1 MFVQFDRTTRY
12 ETRPKARHVKALADD
27 CMFQDALKQAS
38 PIIAATSERVHEH
51 QEFHAAPDYR
61 SLLMLKQF

>member
-1 MFVQFDRTTRY
+1 
-12 ETRPKARHVKALADD
+12 
-27 CMFQDALKQAS
+27 MFQDALKQAS

-61 SLLMLKQF
+61 SLLILKQF

>member
-12 ETRPKARHVKALADD
+12 ETRPKTRHTKALTDD
-27 CMFQDALKQAS
+27 GMFQDALKQAS